1 MKTIIDTLL
10 EPLTMLFD
18 GIENLLDK
26 DHSYNGSL
34 GDADKI
40 LKRKHPKG
48 NGLKIGNRF
57 VSLAQMMKG
66 GMLLLGK
73 TGVGKST
80 KIYLQNLLSLTEL
93 TPMSI
98 VCLDLA
104 KELRNA
110 TGGYIEQVLDEQSI
124 INFSNADTSTVTW
137 NPLEDLEDED
147 VHRFSVDLVASHTPD
162 GGSKDP
168 IWDNLSASVISYCI
182 LLLKRIQY
190 ITASKE
196 YLNLYNVRYLIV
208 ILQGEPTKINALIS
222 IFADDLLYSNFKAF
236 LANDDKFLNS
246 VLSNVLSVLVLWQD
260 ENVIRTTSSTSL
272 VMESFRYEKKI
283 LWIQSSITAQKR
295 LKGLNSLFL
304 KAWFDFIMKSG
315 VPSEAELPIAFYADE
330 MSAVATTDKGF
341 IPFISSQIR
350 KFKSFGIFGFQSYS
364 QCINLYGKE
373 GATTL
378 RTNTGTVLYLG
389 KQDLD
394 TATHISKSL
403 GRYSYEKE
411 GKTLSREV
419 MTPEEVMYQ
428 HTQEGGFLI
437 TSEERPICLKRIK
450 AFYQDKL
457 LRKRT
462 EIPAPEIQTNN
473 PMPELLPIDELIK
486 DVMELN
492 KNASN
497 GKTN

>member
-10 EPLTMLFD
+10 EPIMMLFE
-18 GIENLLDK
+18 GIEGLFEK
-26 DHSYNGSL
+26 DHKYNGSL
-34 GDADKI
+34 GEADKI
-40 LKRKHPKG
+40 LKRKHSKG

-57 VSLAQMMKG
+57 VTLDQMMKG

-73 TGVGKST
+73 TGAGKST
-80 KIYLQNLLSLTEL
+80 KVYLQNLLSIQDLE
-93 TPMSI
+93 PMSI
-98 VCLDLA
+98 ICLDLA
-104 KELRNA
+104 EELRNT
-110 TGGYIEQVLDEQSI
+110 TGGYIEQVMDEQSI
-124 INFSNADTSTVTW
+124 INFSNANKSTVTW
-137 NPLEDLEDED
+137 NPLEDLKPED
-147 VHRFSVDLVASHTPD
+147 VHRFAVDLVGSHTSD
-162 GGSKDP
+162 SGSNDP
-168 IWDNLSASVISYCI
+168 IWNNLSASVISYCI
-182 LLLKRIQY
+182 LLLKRIEY
-190 ITASKE
+190 ISGLRGF
-196 YLNLYNVRYLIV
+196 LNLYNVRYLIV
-208 ILQGEPTKINALIS
+208 ILQGEPEKINALIS
-222 IFADDLLYSNFKAF
+222 IFSDDLLYSNFKAF
-236 LANDDKFLNS
+236 LANDSKFLNS

-272 VMESFRYEKKI
+272 VMESFRYERKI

-304 KAWFDFIMKSG
+304 KSWFDFIMASG
-315 VPSEAELPIAFYADE
+315 VPSKEEHTIAFLADE
-330 MSAVATTDKGF
+330 MSAVATSDKGF

-350 KFKSFGIFGFQSYS
+350 KFKSFGVFGYQSYS

-419 MTPEEVMYQ
+419 LTPEEVMYQ
-428 HTQEGGFLI
+428 HSQEGGFLI
-437 TSEERPICLKRIK
+437 TSDERPICLKRIK
-450 AFYQDKL
+450 AFYQERV
-457 LRKRT
+457 LRKRA
-462 EIPAPEIQTNN
+462 EAPAPEIQANN

-486 DVMELN
+486 EVMGL
-492 KNASN
+492 A
-497 GKTN
+497 KTTTDGNV

>member
-1 MKTIIDTLL
+1 MKTIIDALL
-10 EPLTMLFD
+10 ELVTMLFES
-18 GIENLLDK
+18 IESLFEK

-34 GDADKI
+34 GDADKV
-40 LKRKHPKG
+40 LKRKHSKG

-57 VSLAQMMKG
+57 VSLGQIMNG

-73 TGVGKST
+73 TGSGKST
-80 KIYLQNLLSLTEL
+80 KIYFQNLLSISEL
-93 TPMSI
+93 APMSI

-104 KELRNA
+104 EELRDTA
-110 TGGYIEQVLDEQSI
+110 GGYIEQVMDEQAI
-124 INFSNADTSTVTW
+124 INFSNAKKSTITW
-137 NPLEDLEDED
+137 NPLEDLKTED
-147 VHRFSVDLVASHTPD
+147 VHRFSVDLVASNTSD
-162 GGSKDP
+162 SGSKDP

-182 LLLKRIQY
+182 LLLKRIEC
-190 ITASKE
+190 ITGLRG
-196 YLNLYNVRYLIV
+196 YLNIYNVRYLIV

-272 VMESFRYEKKI
+272 VMESFRYERKI

-304 KAWFDFIMKSG
+304 KSWFDFIMASG
-315 VPSEAELPIAFYADE
+315 VPSKEEHTIAFFADE
-330 MSAVATTDKGF
+330 ISAVSTTDKGF

-350 KFKSFGIFGFQSYS
+350 KFKSFGIFGYQSYS

-403 GRYSYEKE
+403 GRYSYKKD
-411 GKTLSREV
+411 GKTLTREV

-450 AFYQDKL
+450 AFYQDRAM
-457 LRKRT
+457 RKRAD
-462 EIPAPEIQTNN
+462 IPTPGITANN
-473 PMPELLPIDELIK
+473 PMPELLPIDDLIRDIK
-486 DVMELN
+486 GL
-492 KNASN
+492 
-497 GKTN
+497 